1 MVTRTLR
8 SRTCRCSRRTFGTC
22 SYRTPSRT
30 CCGRCRPSSRLAPLF
45 ASTLSPLLF
54 VVRFSICCC
63 KPAPRPCCLVN
74 DDLLSRLTL
83 PAGVSGRWPF
93 GSAAANRRP
102 FNFSPRRAA
111 SNGPSFVSRLTAVG
125 RRPRPTAGCRR
136 LTNDW
141 VAVKPRSD
149 RRLIGRPHQATST
162 GPGAEIE
169 HSRRS
174 SRPVSLP
181 AGSLFSRPAAP
192 LQSISSPLIKS
203 SVAGSLPRLLSTR
216 PRSDNRRRHRR
227 PRPPVGEA
235 VARTETDAQ
244 PTNTR

>member
-30 CCGRCRPSSRLAPLF
+30 CCGRRRPSSRLAPLF
-45 ASTLSPLLF
+45 ASTLPPLLF

-63 KPAPRPCCLVN
+63 KPAPRPYCLVN
-74 DDLLSRLTL
+74 DDILSRLTL
-83 PAGVSGRWPF
+83 PAGVSGRRPF

-125 RRPRPTAGCRR
+125 RRPRPTAGCLR

-149 RRLIGRPHQATST
+149 RRHIGRPHQATST
-162 GPGAEIE
+162 GPGAEPRALSSQQPPRELAGTLALQPPCRPTSIHLQPPHQE
-169 HSRRS
+169 LSRW
-174 SRPVSLP
+174 L
-181 AGSLFSRPAAP
+181 A
-192 LQSISSPLIKS
+192 
-203 SVAGSLPRLLSTR
+203 T
-216 PRSDNRRRHRR
+216 
-227 PRPPVGEA
+227 
-235 VARTETDAQ
+235 
-244 PTNTR
+244 